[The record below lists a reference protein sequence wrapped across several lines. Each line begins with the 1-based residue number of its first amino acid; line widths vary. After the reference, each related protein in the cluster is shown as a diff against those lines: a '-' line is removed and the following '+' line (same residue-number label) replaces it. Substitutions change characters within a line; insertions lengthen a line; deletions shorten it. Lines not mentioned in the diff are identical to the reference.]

1 MLTILCEAVAGTMSA
16 KTWPAADTLTGHF
29 PEGGHYV
36 AVSPPCGDVLRA
48 KACSDGSGTR
58 GIYGRDN
65 TVLLHRSTLAHNDTS
80 GDGGGLSLDEGFLLM
95 ERSTVSGNGAQRG
108 GGIYLQG
115 TGGNDINGVTIT
127 ENVALEGGG
136 LHTSRHVHFANSIL
150 ADNAATDGEECFT
163 TNTGV
168 VSFLASYWTF
178 LSPSCNTDQGPGWHT
193 NPSPGLDP
201 LGFNGSSIQA
211 HCPPAGSPVIDAANT
226 NPLVGVAATFL
237 DQYGNA
243 WAGVPVALPDIGAC
257 ERP

>member
-1 MLTILCEAVAGTMSA
+1 VDICPGELLRICGG
-16 KTWPAADTLTGHF
+16 AANNTLVNGEQIDRVF
-29 PEGGHYV
+29 
-36 AVSPPCGDVLRA
+36 DVR
-48 KACSDGSGTR
+48 
-58 GIYGRDN
+58 
-65 TVLLHRSTLAHNDTS
+65 
-80 GDGGGLSLDEGFLLM
+80 SLDP
-95 ERSTVSGNGAQRG
+95 
-108 GGIYLQG
+108 
-115 TGGNDINGVTIT
+115 D
-127 ENVALEGGG
+127 
-136 LHTSRHVHFANSIL
+136 
-150 ADNAATDGEECFT
+150 
-163 TNTGV
+163 TGV

-211 HCPPAGSPVIDAANT
+211 HCPPAGSPVVDAANT